1 MLYDYLVSH
10 YKKGEPIF
18 IEDIHIEGIN
28 RPNFCQQLK
37 TLTDNGKLKRYEK
50 GIYYLPKETLLKVA
64 SGPSSETIAK
74 YKYISRNGITSGFY
88 SGGTFANE
96 IGISLQVPSKKE
108 IVSNNLAAI
117 VREVAIGK
125 QKFIVRK
132 TNIPINKDN
141 VHTLQLL
148 ELLKNLDAYID
159 GNFDDAKSKI
169 HEYILINHI
178 AKNDIDRYIRNF
190 PDKTFRFYY
199 EMRIEDVLA

>member
-18 IEDIHIEGIN
+18 IEDIHIEGMN

-50 GIYYLPKETLLKVA
+50 GIYYLPKETLLKAA

-74 YKYISRNGITSGFY
+74 YKYISRNGITNGFFSG
-88 SGGTFANE
+88 STFANE
-96 IGISLQVPSKKE
+96 LGISLQVPSKKE
-108 IVSNNLAAI
+108 IVSNNIAAI
-117 VREVAIGK
+117 VREIAIGK
-125 QKFIVRK
+125 QNFIVRK
-132 TNIPINKDN
+132 TNIPINADN

-159 GNFDDAKSKI
+159 GNYEDAKAKI
-169 HEYILINHI
+169 YDYILRNQIG
-178 AKNDIDRYIRNF
+178 KSDIDRYIRIF

-199 EMRIEDVLA
+199 EMRIDDVLT